1 MPSSLDIF
9 LSRILDLNGP
19 HRRRRK
25 NFQATTKHKN
35 RLKRKEIKSDLIDV
49 ILIIVLKYNNMRPA
63 HYRAPRKREF

>member
-49 ILIIVLKYNNMRPA
+49 ILIILFIIRVKKY
-63 HYRAPRKREF
+63 KQFDWLREDE

>member
-25 NFQATTKHKN
+25 IFQATTKHKN

-49 ILIIVLKYNNMRPA
+49 ILIIVLKYNMRPA

>member
-19 HRRRRK
+19 YRRRWK
-25 NFQATTKHKN
+25 IFQATTKHKN

-49 ILIIVLKYNNMRPA
+49 ILIIVLKYNMRPD